1 MINVIKPIKIKYGYI
16 NANTSSK
23 ISCIGSYPKRKAKNT
38 MASIILIILFKFIL
52 LPLDLSLPI
61 L

>member
-1 MINVIKPIKIKYGYI
+1 MINVIRPSKIKNGYI

-38 MASIILIILFKFIL
+38 MASIILFKFIL